1 MEAFVR
7 DSPAFARFL
16 DDQGLALRHA
26 SGWSDYYAER
36 PGGIDAG
43 RTLYCAAFDLRELGE
58 AQAWL
63 APGALFSAAHSVEV
77 SRMALGIRPFEIGSA
92 SCRERVF
99 QYVYISVC
107 AVSLKKK
114 KHQY

>member
-1 MEAFVR
+1 MEACVR

-77 SRMALGIRPFEIGSA
+77 SRMALGIRSFEAVRIA
-92 SCRERVF
+92 LRVAARRSEEHKSEL
-99 QYVYISVC
+99 QSLMRIS
-107 AVSLKKK
+107 
-114 KHQY
+114 